1 MVKHCV
7 KKWNDNKDNLEK
19 KLRKVSGWNSCD
31 YKDLVALIVEQILNN
46 GEEDGKW
53 NTGAITEIDNGD
65 YQGTILFLIP
75 RNTYQPFEGDY
86 LMTYVGYGSC
96 SGCDTLLSIQDFSDE
111 LLTDRQVRDFMML
124 CKDIVV
130 NMILPYNTGWRH
142 SDEFDPCD
150 TKTEFLV

>member
-1 MVKHCV
+1 MVKYCV

-19 KLRKVSGWNSCD
+19 KLRKVPGWNSCD
-31 YKDLVALIVEQILNN
+31 YKDLLELIVDQILNN
-46 GEEDGKW
+46 GEEDGEW
-53 NTGAITEIDNGD
+53 NTDAITEIDNGD

-86 LMTYVGYGSC
+86 LLTYVGYGSC
-96 SGCDTLLSIQDFSDE
+96 SGCDTLLSIQDFNDE
-111 LLTDRQVRDFMML
+111 LLTDKQVKDFMML

-150 TKTEFLV
+150 YETEFLT